1 MIDCKYIL
9 VNYCAKF
16 QKRSVFCKVL
26 KDTLGGK
33 NTLREYVEW
42 KIALLRDTNRTMR
55 DMFPLMFS
63 ETNNIMCESTDGYRV
78 HKTTY
83 GESLQRVHIKTAKL
97 IRLLEGI
104 PLASPVGL
112 YMENSLDWIEYFWA
126 ILQAGY
132 KPLLMN
138 MRLDDATLEG
148 VIREL
153 NVQAVISQDKAFS
166 VRNLHAADI
175 AEMGKPEI
183 APDPDVFADEVFLMS
198 SNSSNHLKV
207 CGYTGERFYWQVC
220 NSAKI
225 LQMGRSIQKHYEGN
239 LKQLTILPFY
249 HIFGLAAVYLWFCFF
264 SRTLVFLRDL
274 NPKTILSTVKKHK
287 VTHIFAVPVL
297 WERLYQSAMREI
309 RSRGEKTYG
318 KFTHGMHL
326 AEKLNAVPPL
336 GKLFSK
342 LAFREVR
349 DNIFGPS
356 VQCMINGG
364 GAISAEAMKFINS
377 IGYHL
382 VNGYGMTEIGIT
394 SVELSEKTKQ
404 IVLGSV
410 GKPFSSVEYSL
421 NAENELLVRGNCLAS
436 EIYQDGVW
444 RKLSAD
450 EWFNTQD
457 LFTERN
463 GDYYIDG
470 RTDDL
475 IVCSNGENLNPNLV
489 EPLLTAD
496 GIEQVCLIPA
506 ENVSGKAV
514 LLCKVKRFANRDAL
528 LAVRKNLTEKIRTL
542 RLDGVISGI
551 VFTSTPLLE
560 ADDFKLNRKKIRRR
574 FQAGAF
580 RLIDLSE
587 DSRAM
592 EEEDRELAKEVA
604 QILAAA
610 LDRSADEITPD
621 TDFFLDLG
629 GSSLDYFAAMT
640 NIQNEYG
647 VPFLAADGTGAA
659 TVREIVT
666 YIKANA

>member
-1 MIDCKYIL
+1 M
-9 VNYCAKF
+9 NYCGKF
-16 QKRSVFCKVL
+16 PKRSGFCKVL
-26 KDTLGGK
+26 KDTINGK
-33 NTLREYVEW
+33 KTIREFVDW
-42 KIALLRDTNRTMR
+42 KIALLRETDRTMR
-55 DMFPLMFS
+55 AMFPLMFS

-97 IRLLEGI
+97 IHLLEGV
-104 PLASPVGL
+104 PLASMVGL
-112 YMENSLDWIEYFWA
+112 YLENSLDWIEYFWA

-138 MRLDDATLEG
+138 MRLDDATLDG

-153 NVQAVISQDKAFS
+153 NVQVVISQEKTFS
-166 VRNLHAADI
+166 ARNLHTADI
-175 AEMGKPEI
+175 AEMATPTVS
-183 APDPDVFADEVFLMS
+183 PDPDVFADEVFLMS

-225 LQMGRSIQKHYEGN
+225 LQMSRSIQKHYEGS
-239 LKQLTILPFY
+239 LKLLTILPFY

-274 NPKTILSTVKKHK
+274 SPKTILSTVKKHK

-297 WERLYQSAMREI
+297 WERLYQSAMQEI

-318 KFTHGMHL
+318 KFTRGMRI
-326 AEKLNAVPPL
+326 AEKLNAVPLL
-336 GKLFSK
+336 GKLFSS

-356 VQCMINGG
+356 VLFMINGG
-364 GAISAEAMKFINS
+364 GAISAEAMKFING

-382 VNGYGMTEIGIT
+382 ANGYGMTEIGIT
-394 SVELSEKTKQ
+394 SVELSERAGKRIQ
-404 IVLGSV
+404 CSV

-450 EWFNTQD
+450 EWFNTHD
-457 LFTERN
+457 LFTQRD

-475 IVCSNGENLNPNLV
+475 IVCSNGENLNPNLI
-489 EPLLTAD
+489 EPLLATD

-506 ENVSGKAV
+506 ENVSGKAI
-514 LLCKVKRFANRDAL
+514 LLCKVKRFASRDAL
-528 LAVRKNLTEKIRTL
+528 AEKRKLLAEQIRTL

-580 RLIDLSE
+580 RLIDLSADARAIEQE
-587 DSRAM
+587 DQ
-592 EEEDRELAKEVA
+592 ELAEEVV
-604 QILAAA
+604 QIFAAA
-610 LDRSADEITPD
+610 LSRSAEGITPD
-621 TDFFLDLG
+621 MDFFLDLG

-640 NIQNEYG
+640 NIQSEYG
-647 VPFLAADGTGAA
+647 VPFLAADGTGAV

-666 YIKANA
+666 YIKSKAQL